1 MKKYLSILAL
11 ALMASVSVAQGSELD
26 NEDQIKNAQRFASDL
41 PQTVVVKK
49 AADGTTS
56 VLLSNEL
63 LAKGTQNLD
72 ESKFVAMASN
82 QKIRGE
88 LDGDS
93 SSGNWFFYWNN
104 YSYSY
109 PTFNYWGY
117 NYYYQP
123 YYNYYNAYNY
133 STYYFYRWFW

>member
-11 ALMASVSVAQGSELD
+11 ALLASVSVAQAGELD
-26 NEDQIKNAQRFASDL
+26 NEDGIKNAQRFASDL

-49 AADGTTS
+49 AADGSTS
-56 VLLSNEL
+56 VLLSKDL
-63 LAKGTQNLD
+63 IAKGTQTLD
-72 ESKFVAMASN
+72 ESKFVAMAAN

-104 YSYSY
+104 YSYNY

-123 YYNYYNAYNY
+123 YYNYYNPYNY
-133 STYYFYRWFW
+133 SYYYFYRWFW